1 MLGGIAYS
9 DGSRL
14 MDDNIR
20 AFRGIR
26 AETELTNQKLQ
37 AEAGEK
43 ADLDT
48 LKNIGQEFAFTQG
61 KKLFAQYGSQI
72 YNGNIP
78 LTNGLSI
85 SDLDKQIG
93 ERVDTGINNL
103 LNAASNVPNAVA
115 SNVQNALSESSD
127 IKPYAINDSVVE
139 NTAPKVAVTNDVTIS
154 KPSAEGVQMTEQ
166 KEGFGQID
174 MEKPEGVNI
183 VGEGTVEKGEGL
195 ATDEISKAGESV
207 AAGLGENVATEEG
220 LQATAGALASTGVLA
235 PIAGAV
241 EGVADI
247 FAIYETGKSI
257 VDWFD
262 RDILHQT
269 TPTADNISMP
279 SAPQTLAQKGFLV
292 TPQLDAYDIPH
303 TSISNSW

>member
-1 MLGGIAYS
+1 MLGVAAYS

-37 AEAGEK
+37 AEAGER

-61 KKLFAQYGSQI
+61 KKLFAQYGAQI
-72 YNGNIP
+72 YNGKIP

-103 LNAASNVPNAVA
+103 KNAAA
-115 SNVQNALSESSD
+115 SKVQNALSESSD

-139 NTAPKVAVTNDVTIS
+139 STAPKVAVTNDVTIS
-154 KPSAEGVQMTEQ
+154 KPSAEGVQMVEQ

-195 ATDEISKAGESV
+195 ATDEISKVGESV
-207 AAGLGENVATEEG
+207 AAGLGENVGTEEG
-220 LQATAGALASTGVLA
+220 LQATAGVLASTGVLA
-235 PIAGAV
+235 PLAGAV
-241 EGVADI
+241 EVGADI

-269 TPTADNISMP
+269 TPTTDNISMP
-279 SAPQTLAQKGFLV
+279 TAPKTLAEKGFLV
-292 TPQLDAYDIPH
+292 TPSVDTYDIPH

>member
-61 KKLFAQYGSQI
+61 KKLFAQYGAQI

-93 ERVDTGINNL
+93 EKVDTGINNL
-103 LNAASNVPNAVA
+103 LNAGSNVP
-115 SNVQNALSESSD
+115 NALSESSD

-139 NTAPKVAVTNDVTIS
+139 STPPNVAVTKDVTIS
-154 KPSAEGVQMTEQ
+154 KPSAEGVQMVEQ

-174 MEKPEGVNI
+174 MDKPEGVNI

-220 LQATAGALASTGVLA
+220 LQATAGVLASTGVLA
-235 PIAGAV
+235 PLAGAV
-241 EGVADI
+241 EVGADI

-269 TPTADNISMP
+269 TPTTDNISMP
-279 SAPQTLAQKGFLV
+279 TAPKTLAEKGFLV
-292 TPQLDAYDIPH
+292 TPSVDTYDIPH
-303 TSISNSW
+303 TSISNAW

>member
-1 MLGGIAYS
+1 MLGGLAYS

-61 KKLFAQYGSQI
+61 RKLFSKYGSQI

-103 LNAASNVPNAVA
+103 LNAASNVPNA
-115 SNVQNALSESSD
+115 LSESSD

-139 NTAPKVAVTNDVTIS
+139 STPPKVAVTTDVTIS
-154 KPSAEGVQMTEQ
+154 KPSSEGVQMVEQ

-195 ATDEISKAGESV
+195 ATDEISKVGESV
-207 AAGLGENVATEEG
+207 SAGLGENVATEEG

-235 PIAGAV
+235 PLAGAV
-241 EGVADI
+241 EVGADI

-269 TPTADNISMP
+269 TPTTDNISMP
-279 SAPQTLAQKGFLV
+279 TAPKTLAEKGFLV
-292 TPQLDAYDIPH
+292 TPSIDAYDIPH
-303 TSISNSW
+303 TSISNAW

>member
-61 KKLFAQYGSQI
+61 KKLFAQYGAQI

-93 ERVDTGINNL
+93 EKVDTGINNL
-103 LNAASNVPNAVA
+103 LNAASNVP
-115 SNVQNALSESSD
+115 NALSESSD

-139 NTAPKVAVTNDVTIS
+139 STPPKVAVTTDVTIS
-154 KPSAEGVQMTEQ
+154 KPSSEGVQMVEQ

-195 ATDEISKAGESV
+195 ATDEISKVGESV
-207 AAGLGENVATEEG
+207 SAGLGENVATEEG

-235 PIAGAV
+235 PLAGAV
-241 EGVADI
+241 EVGADI

-269 TPTADNISMP
+269 TPTSDNISMP
-279 SAPQTLAQKGFLV
+279 TAPKTLAEKGFLV

-303 TSISNSW
+303 TSISNAW

>member
-1 MLGGIAYS
+1 MLGVGAYA

-26 AETELTNQKLQ
+26 AETELTNKKLQ

-48 LKNIGQEFAFTQG
+48 LKDIGQEFAFTQG
-61 KKLFAQYGSQI
+61 KKLFSKYGAQI

-78 LTNGLSI
+78 FTKGLSI
-85 SDLDKQIG
+85 RDLDKQVG
-93 ERVDTGINNL
+93 EKVDTGL
-103 LNAASNVPNAVA
+103 EKLYGAGTKVPP
-115 SNVQNALSESSD
+115 ALSESSD
-127 IKPYAINDSVVE
+127 VKPYAINDSVVE
-139 NTAPKVAVTNDVTIS
+139 NTPPNVAVTKDVTIS
-154 KPSAEGVQMTEQ
+154 KPSSEGVQMVEQ

-174 MEKPEGVNI
+174 MEKPEGVNL
-183 VGEGTVEKGEGL
+183 VGEGTIEKGEGM
-195 ATDEISKAGESV
+195 ASEDISKVGESV
-207 AAGLGENVATEEG
+207 AAGLGEDVATEEG
-220 LQATAGALASTGVLA
+220 LQATAGVLASTGVLA
-235 PIAGAV
+235 PLAGAV
-241 EGVADI
+241 EVGADV

-269 TPTADNISMP
+269 TPTTDNISMP
-279 SAPQTLAQKGFLV
+279 TAPKTLAEKGFLV
-292 TPQLDAYDIPH
+292 TPSVDTYDIPH
-303 TSISNSW
+303 TSISNAW

>member
-61 KKLFAQYGSQI
+61 RKLFSKYGSQI

-93 ERVDTGINNL
+93 EKVDTGINNL
-103 LNAASNVPNAVA
+103 LNAASNVP
-115 SNVQNALSESSD
+115 NALSESSD

-139 NTAPKVAVTNDVTIS
+139 STPPKVAVTTDVTIS
-154 KPSAEGVQMTEQ
+154 KPSSEGVQMVEQ

-195 ATDEISKAGESV
+195 ATDEISKVGESV
-207 AAGLGENVATEEG
+207 SAGLGENVATEEG
-220 LQATAGALASTGVLA
+220 LQATAGVLASTGVLA
-235 PIAGAV
+235 PLAGAV
-241 EGVADI
+241 EVGADI

-269 TPTADNISMP
+269 TPTTDNISMP
-279 SAPQTLAQKGFLV
+279 TAPKTLAEKGFLV
-292 TPQLDAYDIPH
+292 TPSVDTYDIPH
-303 TSISNSW
+303 TSISNAW

>member
-1 MLGGIAYS
+1 MLGGLAYS

-61 KKLFAQYGSQI
+61 KKLFAQYGAQI

-93 ERVDTGINNL
+93 EKVDTGINNL
-103 LNAASNVPNAVA
+103 LNAGSNVP
-115 SNVQNALSESSD
+115 NALSESSD

-139 NTAPKVAVTNDVTIS
+139 TTPPNVAVTKDVTIS
-154 KPSAEGVQMTEQ
+154 KPSAEGVQMVEQ

-174 MEKPEGVNI
+174 MDKPEGVNI

-235 PIAGAV
+235 PLAGAV
-241 EGVADI
+241 EVGADI

-269 TPTADNISMP
+269 TPTTDNISMP
-279 SAPQTLAQKGFLV
+279 TAPKTLAEKGFLV
-292 TPQLDAYDIPH
+292 TPSVDTYDIPH
-303 TSISNSW
+303 TSISNAW

>member
-1 MLGGIAYS
+1 MLGGLAYS

-61 KKLFAQYGSQI
+61 RKLFAKYGSQI

-93 ERVDTGINNL
+93 EKVDTGINNL
-103 LNAASNVPNAVA
+103 LNAGSNVP
-115 SNVQNALSESSD
+115 NALSESSD

-139 NTAPKVAVTNDVTIS
+139 TTPPNVAVTTDVTIS
-154 KPSAEGVQMTEQ
+154 KPSAEGVQMVEQ

-174 MEKPEGVNI
+174 MDKPEGVNI

-220 LQATAGALASTGVLA
+220 LQATAGVLASTGVLA
-235 PIAGAV
+235 PLAGAV
-241 EGVADI
+241 EVGADI

-269 TPTADNISMP
+269 TPTTDNISMP
-279 SAPQTLAQKGFLV
+279 TAPKTLAEKGFLV

-303 TSISNSW
+303 TSISNAW

>member
-1 MLGGIAYS
+1 MLGVDAYS

-37 AEAGEK
+37 AEASEK

-61 KKLFAQYGSQI
+61 KKLFSKYGAQI

-78 LTNGLSI
+78 FTNGLSI

-93 ERVDTGINNL
+93 EKVDTGINNL
-103 LNAASNVPNAVA
+103 LNAGSNVP
-115 SNVQNALSESSD
+115 NALSESSD

-139 NTAPKVAVTNDVTIS
+139 STPPNVAVTKDVTIS
-154 KPSAEGVQMTEQ
+154 KPSSEGVQMVEQ

-174 MEKPEGVNI
+174 MDKPEGVNL

-195 ATDEISKAGESV
+195 ATDEISKVGESV
-207 AAGLGENVATEEG
+207 AAGLGEDVATEEG
-220 LQATAGALASTGVLA
+220 LQATAGVLASTGVLA
-235 PIAGAV
+235 PLAGAV
-241 EGVADI
+241 EVGADI

-269 TPTADNISMP
+269 TPTTDNISMP
-279 SAPQTLAQKGFLV
+279 TAPKTLAEKGFLV
-292 TPQLDAYDIPH
+292 TPSVDTYDIPH
-303 TSISNSW
+303 TSISNAW